1 MEILMATCLLALF
14 HGFYCLYN
22 LLLRRRD
29 QSCYLLAY
37 ECHMPPDDMKLSTD
51 SCVKI
56 VLRNRNLGLD
66 EFRFLLKNYYQFGYR
81 RGNLLRKKYHQRPR
95 RKCNPRR

>member
-14 HGFYCLYN
+14 HGFYCLYK
-22 LLLRRRD
+22 LLLRGRD

-66 EFRFLLKNYYQFGYR
+66 EFRFLLKTITNSGIGEETYCARNIIEG
-81 RGNLLRKKYHQRPR
+81 
-95 RKCNPRR
+95 